1 MKAYT
6 FETGLP
12 GLSDLIHSEYDPTY
26 TTDKRVGLGG
36 VGTARAFAA
45 FVLVGTVLIG
55 AATVTAGA
63 VVGTGNGAIG
73 VVTADT
79 GAAAGQYEVVIVSP
93 AADGGAFQVIR
104 PDGSLDG
111 AGNVGSPY
119 NGAINF
125 TLSDGSADFVA
136 GDRIPVSVAYEDGVI
151 EKDAPWDP
159 AATDGSQIITGV
171 NLLSAEAPV
180 GLDVELTVLAR
191 GPVIIRRE
199 AIVWPLGVTDGQKE
213 AAYRRLAS
221 LGIQPRV
228 SG

>member
-1 MKAYT
+1 
-6 FETGLP
+6 
-12 GLSDLIHSEYDPTY
+12 
-26 TTDKRVGLGG
+26 
-36 VGTARAFAA
+36 
-45 FVLVGTVLIG
+45 
-55 AATVTAGA
+55 
-63 VVGTGNGAIG
+63 
-73 VVTADT
+73 
-79 GAAAGQYEVVIVSP
+79 
-93 AADGGAFQVIR
+93 
-104 PDGSLDG
+104 
-111 AGNVGSPY
+111 
-119 NGAINF
+119 
-125 TLSDGSADFVA
+125 
-136 GDRIPVSVAYEDGVI
+136 VI

-180 GLDVELTVLAR
+180 GVDVELTVLAR